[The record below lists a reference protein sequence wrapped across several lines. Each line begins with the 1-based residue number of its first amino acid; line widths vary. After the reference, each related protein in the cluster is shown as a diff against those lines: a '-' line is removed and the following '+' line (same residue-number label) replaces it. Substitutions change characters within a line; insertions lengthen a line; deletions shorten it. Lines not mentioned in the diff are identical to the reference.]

1 MNMVYPESFEQR
13 VGFDRIR
20 EQVIA
25 LCSME
30 SSRRLIAD
38 LTASHSRR
46 EVERR
51 LQLADEMRLVL
62 SMEAG
67 GEIGEQEELG
77 HIVEKIAVEGSYLSV
92 EECGVLLRSLI
103 SVASVVAFI
112 MSRREGS
119 YPALRSMTENVQVY
133 PHLQRSIERV
143 IDDKG
148 EVRSSASPELQ
159 TIRRN
164 IHEFETQVA
173 KRLQQVLQ
181 RAKASGI
188 VEADAQL
195 SIRDGHAVIPISAA
209 NKRKLSGFIRD
220 ESATGRTFYV
230 EPVEVVELNNE
241 LRELEYAEKR
251 EIVRILI
258 ELTSEL
264 RAEVEGIARI
274 EEYLTQIDMLR
285 AKARWALSNDAVR
298 PIISSDGRL
307 LLRKARHPLL
317 HQTLRSQGMEVV
329 PLDMELNR
337 DYRMLVISGP
347 NAGGKSVCLKTTGL
361 LQYMVQ
367 CGMLVPVLENSEFP
381 LFDNIMID
389 IGDQQSLEND
399 LSTYS
404 SHLVNMKAM
413 LERASERTL
422 ILIDEFGSGTEPT
435 IGGAISES
443 ILERFVQRK
452 AYGVITTHYANI
464 KYFASRN
471 EGVANGAMAFD
482 VKNIRPLFSLEMG
495 KPGSSFA
502 IEVARKIGLPE
513 DIVRNAMDKAGEDHI
528 NLEKQLREIARDK
541 RYWAEKRDRIRLTD
555 KKVEQL
561 EQTYSD
567 RLHNINDERRAII
580 DKAKKEAEAMVL
592 EARRTIENTI
602 RTIRESQAEKELT
615 RLARKELEVFVEGV
629 GDDKKGDADDHIAR
643 EMERLARRRERRE
656 QRAEERAKGVEVKPV
671 AEPVKPMTIEVGS
684 KVKIEGQDVPGIVQ
698 MIKGKKAQVAFG
710 QMMIMVEL
718 ERLKAVSS
726 SEYRDATR
734 PTTARTVVSVDI
746 RQRKLN
752 FRDNIDVRGMRAVE
766 ALAAVE
772 DLVDDALMVG
782 VSGVTILHGK
792 GTGALKEE
800 IRRYLRTVPDVERI
814 ADDHAD
820 RGGAGI
826 TIVTFKRD

>member
-1 MNMVYPESFEQR
+1 MIYPSNFEQR

-20 EQVIA
+20 EQIME

-30 SSRRLIAD
+30 SAREIIGGEGFTRSRRDI
-38 LTASHSRR
+38 
-46 EVERR
+46 EER
-51 LQLADEMRLVL
+51 LSLADEMRLVI
-62 SMEAG
+62 SMEPGA
-67 GEIGEQEELG
+67 EIGEQDDLRA
-77 HIVEKIAVEGSYLSV
+77 IVDKVAVEGSYLMV
-92 EECGVLLRSLI
+92 EECATLLRGLRSA
-103 SVASVVAFI
+103 ASIVRFLL
-112 MSRREGS
+112 SRREGS
-119 YPALRSMTENVQVY
+119 YPRLRAMTSRVEVF
-133 PHLQRSIERV
+133 PELQQAIERV

-148 EVRSSASPELQ
+148 EVRSSASEELSS
-159 TIRRN
+159 IRRS
-164 IHEFETQVA
+164 IREHEGLVS

-188 VEADAQL
+188 VDADAMI
-195 SIRDGHAVIPISAA
+195 SIRDGHAVIPVAAA
-209 NKRKLSGFIRD
+209 NKRKIAGFIHD

-251 EIVRILI
+251 EIVRILT
-258 ELTSEL
+258 ELTATL
-264 RAEVEGIARI
+264 RTQIEGLVRI
-274 EEYLTQIDMLR
+274 EEYLTRIDALR
-285 AKARWALSNDAVR
+285 AKARWAIANGAVK
-298 PIISSDGRL
+298 PIISTEGRL

-317 HQTLRSQGMEVV
+317 QQTLRSQHKEIV
-329 PLDMELNR
+329 PLDMELNAER
-337 DYRMLVISGP
+337 RILVISGP
-347 NAGGKSVCLKTTGL
+347 NAGGKSVCLKTTGI

-367 CGMLVPVLENSEFP
+367 CGFLVPTLENSEFP
-381 LFDNIMID
+381 LFESLMID

-404 SHLVNMKAM
+404 SHLVNMRAM
-413 LERASERTL
+413 LDEASERTL

-443 ILERFVQRK
+443 ILERFVERK

-482 VKNIRPLFSLEMG
+482 VRNIMPLFSLEMG

-513 DIVRNAMDKAGEDHI
+513 DIVRKAMDKAGEGHI

-541 RYWAEKRDRIRLTD
+541 RYWAEKRDRIRVTD
-555 KKVEQL
+555 RKVEQL
-561 EQTYSD
+561 EQTYTD
-567 RLHNINDERRAII
+567 RLQGIKDERREILERAR
-580 DKAKKEAEAMVL
+580 KEAEEMIA

-602 RTIRESQAEKELT
+602 RTIRESQAEKEIT
-615 RLARKELEVFVEGV
+615 RLARKEMETFVESV
-629 GDDKKGDADDHIAR
+629 DEAKGGMTSDERIER

-656 QRAEERAKGVEVKPV
+656 KRAEEREQAGGVVPQKVE
-671 AEPVKPMTIEVGS
+671 EPVVKKIEVGT
-684 KVKIEGQDVPGIVQ
+684 KVKLEGQEIPGIVK

-710 QMMIMVEL
+710 EMLIMVDVA
-718 ERLKAVSS
+718 RLKAVSS
-726 SEYRDATR
+726 TEYREATR
-734 PTTARTVVSVDI
+734 PTAARTVVSVDI
-746 RQRKLN
+746 RERKLN
-752 FRDNIDVRGMRAVE
+752 FRDHIDVRGMRASE
-766 ALAAVE
+766 ALEAVE

-782 VSGVTILHGK
+782 VSTVTILHGK

-800 IRRYLRTVPDVERI
+800 IRRYLRSVKDIASV

-820 RGGAGI
+820 RGGSGI
-826 TIVTFKRD
+826 TIVTFKV